1 MYKIAMCVETGEYHR
16 IRNRV
21 CQDATGKCVQN
32 GCASVVLCDG
42 AGSVEGSEKAS
53 EFVCSIFPEYLCKN
67 FERLYE
73 GSDVEITMEVIR
85 WLREKSVEAIGGIK
99 LDCTMLASCMSKDG
113 RCLSLHIGD
122 GIILGDAG
130 DDFEVVSEAENGDAS
145 NITYFLSGKR
155 AVDHL
160 RITRKECTTFFLTS
174 DGLSDLLC
182 TGKKIMK
189 AVPVMTSWLNKYSE
203 EEVEAKY
210 KKEMYE
216 LFSER
221 TQDDMSVAVLTNIED
236 NEI

>member
-53 EFVCSIFPEYLCKN
+53 EFVCSVFPEYLCKN

-73 GSDVEITMEVIR
+73 GSDVEISMEVIR
-85 WLREKSVEAIGGIK
+85 WLREKSVEVIGDIK

-130 DDFEVVSEAENGDAS
+130 DDFEVVSKAENGDAS
-145 NITYFLSGKR
+145 NIT
-155 AVDHL
+155 
-160 RITRKECTTFFLTS
+160 
-174 DGLSDLLC
+174 
-182 TGKKIMK
+182 
-189 AVPVMTSWLNKYSE
+189 
-203 EEVEAKY
+203 
-210 KKEMYE
+210 
-216 LFSER
+216 
-221 TQDDMSVAVLTNIED
+221 
-236 NEI
+236 